1 MVSKQFHP
9 KIESGLLRL
18 HARSPYE
25 SLSSLSR
32 YGRRKRRAAN
42 GRRERV
48 RGGMGGK
55 RETSEH
61 SAADACTHRPAP
73 FTCWCD
79 MEVSESCER
88 EMCMWDGARPG
99 LRARREGRDTG
110 RGSLTERRAR
120 GGGCV
125 MICCLWPGSLSYFRG
140 GKTTDKILF
149 NSIYCASFGNGGL
162 AFLFLNDQ
170 NK

>member
-1 MVSKQFHP
+1 MRKERDQNTVQLTHLPTGPLLAGVIWRYRSRVS
-9 KIESGLLRL
+9 
-18 HARSPYE
+18 
-25 SLSSLSR
+25 
-32 YGRRKRRAAN
+32 
-42 GRRERV
+42 
-48 RGGMGGK
+48 
-55 RETSEH
+55 
-61 SAADACTHRPAP
+61 
-73 FTCWCD
+73 
-79 MEVSESCER
+79 ER